1 MITPLFLKRLNLHY
15 KIALCF
21 CSVLILTLSTL
32 WLLIE
37 NEVESNLQLQADDLG
52 DTLTQQTADSIRELV
67 LANDLLGLNV
77 VINQLTRN
85 GSISKISVYDVD
97 SNILASAGT
106 AVLNNPIE
114 TLYSAEITLQDAV
127 AGSVELELDT
137 SKLIANLNSIYY
149 YFLGTLLF
157 GLLFAIAI
165 SLALASHIINPLQTL
180 KAAMQDP
187 DEGSISIDDHRHDEI
202 TELQAASKALLEKYQ
217 ETRSHQMSLSGFSN
231 NNKKPAQS
239 SKLMASLLVIKVVNV
254 NTAIELLHP
263 STLSLLLN
271 EYYFYLKQA
280 AKLYGGTVQR
290 FSGDSALVS
299 FDTRNCGEE
308 HSFNAV
314 CCAQLFLLLMQR
326 INQSHHAK
334 KSQALQ
340 FRLAIHSGETF
351 FTVDSSNEGK
361 QAVLGKTLETCYFL
375 SKRSQPGQLIISETT
390 YSQADVENR
399 LQSSDS
405 IEITMPTDNMSFMAY
420 LLSSNMGSYSELLQK
435 QSFHILPPTD

>member
-1 MITPLFLKRLNLHY
+1 MITSFLNRLTLHY
-15 KIALCF
+15 KITLCF
-21 CSVLILTLSTL
+21 FSILILSLSAL

-37 NEVESNLQLQADDLG
+37 NQVESNLQIQADNLG
-52 DTLTQQTADSIRELV
+52 ETLTQQTADSVRELV

-85 GSISKISVYDVD
+85 GSISQITVFDVD
-97 SNILASAGT
+97 KSILARAGT
-106 AVLNNPIE
+106 AVLKNPID

-127 AGSVELELDT
+127 AGLVQLELNT
-137 SKLIANLNSIYY
+137 GNLINNLNNMNY
-149 YFLGTLLF
+149 YFWGTLVF
-157 GLLFAIAI
+157 GLLLATAIAF
-165 SLALASHIINPLQTL
+165 ALASHIISPLETL
-180 KAAMQDP
+180 RTALQDP
-187 DEGSISIDDHRHDEI
+187 DESSINDDGQRQDEI
-202 TELQAASKALLEKYQ
+202 AGLQAACKSLLEKYQ
-217 ETRSHQMSLSGFSN
+217 ENRSYQMSLSGFKSG
-231 NNKKPAQS
+231 NNKSAQS

-271 EYYFYLKQA
+271 EYNFYLKQT

-290 FSGDSALVS
+290 FTGDSALVS
-299 FDTRNCGEE
+299 FDTRSCGEE

-326 INQSHHAK
+326 INQSHHSK

-351 FTVDSSNEGK
+351 FTVDSSSEGK
-361 QAVLGKTLETCYFL
+361 QALLGKTLETCYFL
-375 SKRSQPGQLIISETT
+375 SKKSQPGQLLISETT

-405 IEITMPTDNMSFMAY
+405 IEITMPADNMSFMAY
-420 LLSSNMGSYSELLQK
+420 LLSSNMGSYSELLEK
-435 QSFHILPPTD
+435 QSLHILPLDK